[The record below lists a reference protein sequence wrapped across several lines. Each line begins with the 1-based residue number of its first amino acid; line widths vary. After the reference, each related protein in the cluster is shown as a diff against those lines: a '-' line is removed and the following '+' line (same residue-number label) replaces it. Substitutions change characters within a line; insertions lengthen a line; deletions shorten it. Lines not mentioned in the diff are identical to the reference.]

1 LLTRLPMDLTN
12 NIKTVGN
19 SVGIN
24 YMSLYFLALFFFLF
38 FFIVIPSVYTERIF
52 LSVKFTIIY
61 QRKHSVSIAVCIYQ
75 FSGSERYS
83 TSSCFLILILKNN
96 NLESLQV
103 VLEPHSLDKNG

>member
-1 LLTRLPMDLTN
+1 MDLTN

-24 YMSLYFLALFFFLF
+24 YMSLYFLALFFFST
-38 FFIVIPSVYTERIF
+38 VIPSVYTEGIF

-61 QRKHSVSIAVCIYQ
+61 RRKHSVSIAVCIYQ

-96 NLESLQV
+96 NLELLQV